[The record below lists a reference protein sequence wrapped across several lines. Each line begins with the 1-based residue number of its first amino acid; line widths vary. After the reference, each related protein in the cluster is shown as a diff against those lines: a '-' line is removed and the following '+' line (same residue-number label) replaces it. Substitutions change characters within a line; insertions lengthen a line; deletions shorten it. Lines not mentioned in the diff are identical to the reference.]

1 MIMNSF
7 SGIASAPSLAAAPET
22 PARDAASSS
31 PPRADKIHK
40 FAITTAPPSKHP
52 TAADVEANK
61 SRITAVTITRR
72 KLVRWIDAI
81 VGIDHE
87 NSIKRRIFRR
97 RELSLWQ
104 PLLRGSSTA
113 NWFRANE
120 ESGQRLLRF
129 HRLP

>member
-7 SGIASAPSLAAAPET
+7 SGIASAPNLAVAPET
-22 PARDAASSS
+22 PALDAASSS
-31 PPRADKIHK
+31 PPRADRIHR

-52 TAADVEANK
+52 MATCVEANK
-61 SRITAVTITRR
+61 SRIAAVAITRT

-87 NSIKRRIFRR
+87 NTIKRRIFQR
-97 RELSLWQ
+97 RELSLWR

-113 NWFRANE
+113 HSFR
-120 ESGQRLLRF
+120 
-129 HRLP
+129 

>member
-31 PPRADKIHK
+31 PPRADRIHK
-40 FAITTAPPSKHP
+40 FAITTAPASKHP
-52 TAADVEANK
+52 TAAGVEANK
-61 SRITAVTITRR
+61 SRIAAVIITRR

-97 RELSLWQ
+97 RELSLWR

-113 NWFRANE
+113 RWFRANG
-120 ESGQRLLRF
+120 ESAPTLWLF
-129 HRLP
+129 